1 MDHPTSYNQVSHAS
15 VAVAK
20 PCKVDGPHLLGL
32 DPGLPGVS
40 GAVLQCRKYNGQEV
54 DGDEACEYRNRLVA
68 FQVIHMF
75 NMCIMKA
82 KLSICRVHFPLTA
95 NRAQISETGGKAR
108 VPKWTSLNSFNLL
121 WLLWAICG
129 GFFITNFLLSNWLTM
144 LVMPV
149 FDKPVDIAQ
158 VIREPFIK
166 NGIFHTFFPLRQKV
180 WKIFEIFF
188 SRRVPP
194 QKTWSKMASNAF

>member
-1 MDHPTSYNQVSHAS
+1 
-15 VAVAK
+15 
-20 PCKVDGPHLLGL
+20 
-32 DPGLPGVS
+32 
-40 GAVLQCRKYNGQEV
+40 
-54 DGDEACEYRNRLVA
+54 
-68 FQVIHMF
+68 
-75 NMCIMKA
+75 MKA
-82 KLSICRVHFPLTA
+82 KLIICRVHFPLTA

-158 VIREPFIK
+158 VIREPFQK
-166 NGIFHTFFPLRQKV
+166 KGEFSTLGLTPPL
-180 WKIFEIFF
+180 
-188 SRRVPP
+188 
-194 QKTWSKMASNAF
+194 